1 VENLSLSLN
10 LFSGVVEENIQE
22 KIMCVCVREREREIL
37 RDSKGK
43 IAMGRKKTEQNQTK
57 FNLRSR
63 IKQRNNAGSSR
74 SSRKK
79 KKKLTE
85 FSSIVVVV
93 VAAARKKRKTV
104 GVKGDEIRK
113 RKTGVP
119 QKR

>member
-1 VENLSLSLN
+1 
-10 LFSGVVEENIQE
+10 
-22 KIMCVCVREREREIL
+22 
-37 RDSKGK
+37 
-43 IAMGRKKTEQNQTK
+43 MGRKKTEQNQTK

-79 KKKLTE
+79 KLTE
-85 FSSIVVVV
+85 FSSIVVVVVV

-113 RKTGVP
+113 RKTDVP

>member
-1 VENLSLSLN
+1 MENLSLSLN
-10 LFSGVVEENIQE
+10 LFSGVAEENIQE
-22 KIMCVCVREREREIL
+22 KDYVCVSEREREIL

-74 SSRKK
+74 NSR

-93 VAAARKKRKTV
+93 AAAAAREKRKTV